1 MKKAIVVVVGV
12 MGFAGSATAQA
23 PVAVVEEVQGNVTG
37 AEFMDYVVPGKVIKL
52 GQGASIVVGYMKS
65 CRRETING
73 VGTVIVGED
82 ESKVHLAEIEAT
94 RTNCDPAQSHAT
106 TRATSDVAASVVRG
120 VGKDAAPGSAQPA
133 GPQLTLYGTSPLVE
147 AKGRGTLVFE
157 RLDQKGERQQ
167 VEVKDPSFGRRGPVV
182 ARDGFAVIA
191 FRFVDFAPF
200 GDQNQHRQRDRED
213 RQVGQTGEAD
223 RDEEADQ
230 QQHRGEVY
238 GARGLAPAEHLGDEG
253 CDRVHRWRRGCRV
266 SDPLRFDHYDCG
278 PCEVFG
284 RHHRCG

>member
-1 MKKAIVVVVGV
+1 MKRAIVVVVGV

-52 GQGASIVVGYMKS
+52 GQGASVVVGYMKS

-82 ESKVHLAEIEAT
+82 ESKVHLAEVEAT
-94 RTNCDPAQSHAT
+94 RTNCDPAQAHAT
-106 TRATSDVAASVVRG
+106 TRATSDVAASVVRSM
-120 VGKDAAPGSAQPA
+120 GKNAGGAQPA

-167 VEVKDPSFGRRGPVV
+167 FDLTGNQLKGRFYDLAGTSKSLTPGATYAATFASRRIVFRVDPQAKPGPTPIVGR
-182 ARDGFAVIA
+182 
-191 FRFVDFAPF
+191 
-200 GDQNQHRQRDRED
+200 
-213 RQVGQTGEAD
+213 
-223 RDEEADQ
+223 
-230 QQHRGEVY
+230 
-238 GARGLAPAEHLGDEG
+238 L
-253 CDRVHRWRRGCRV
+253 
-266 SDPLRFDHYDCG
+266 LRL
-278 PCEVFG
+278 E
-284 RHHRCG
+284 

>member
-12 MGFAGSATAQA
+12 MGFAGSATAQT
-23 PVAVVEEVQGNVTG
+23 PVAVVEEVQGKVTG

-82 ESKVHLAEIEAT
+82 ESKVHLAEVEAT

-106 TRATSDVAASVVRG
+106 TRATSDVAASVVRS
-120 VGKDAAPGSAQPA
+120 VGKDAAPA
-133 GPQLTLYGTSPLVE
+133 GPLLTLYGTSPLVE

-167 VEVKDPSFGRRGPVV
+167 FDLTGNQLKGRFYDLAGTSKSLTPGATYAATFASRRIVFRVDPQAKSGPTPIVGR
-182 ARDGFAVIA
+182 
-191 FRFVDFAPF
+191 
-200 GDQNQHRQRDRED
+200 
-213 RQVGQTGEAD
+213 
-223 RDEEADQ
+223 
-230 QQHRGEVY
+230 
-238 GARGLAPAEHLGDEG
+238 L
-253 CDRVHRWRRGCRV
+253 
-266 SDPLRFDHYDCG
+266 LRL
-278 PCEVFG
+278 E
-284 RHHRCG
+284 